1 MSEVHRLISLVCQ
14 LFILFFS
21 FVLYSQLFIRAY
33 IITIHIYLSSQY
45 NETTIRM
52 SACMRVTDG
61 GHHYTVNSNFLSLI
75 PCGDARGN
83 RRRLCRLDAC
93 LNRDCFCCCFT
104 CHQSICIVRI
114 TAASVSHS
122 FSFFY
127 WVVLHQTLITHRTH
141 SLIDRR

>member
-1 MSEVHRLISLVCQ
+1 

-21 FVLYSQLFIRAY
+21 FISYSHLFFHAY
-33 IITIHIYLSSQY
+33 IITIHVYLSSRD

-61 GHHYTVNSNFLSLI
+61 GHHYIVNSNFLSLI
-75 PCGDARGN
+75 PCGDARGD
-83 RRRLCRLDAC
+83 RRRLCRFDAC
-93 LNRDCFCCCFT
+93 LNRDCCCCCCT

-122 FSFFY
+122 FISSSELFFIG
-127 WVVLHQTLITHRTH
+127 H
-141 SLIDRR
+141 